1 MAAPTP
7 PKSMSSRLLTM
18 KFMQRA
24 AASPSS
30 APATP
35 SSDEQASKRRKVS
48 HDPTKRELR
57 DSLPQIDQTA
67 VQAAIA
73 EEERKRQEALI
84 QHAAELGD
92 SHWVLDIPDKA
103 ANSGRGAQTP
113 LNVVQVGFAQI
124 DSYIDTSDTSGLD
137 DESTDTPHIT
147 TPVVRRY
154 NMGRKQ
160 VTKDS
165 ESGSDDSNSD
175 SDSDPDASSQENSS
189 GRNSYGQ
196 RSKPRSSSSRPVL
209 NGKKSAEWAKAKQ
222 LAESR
227 RKKEVKL
234 NSPRTPSA
242 SGGLLSISSGGGTSS
257 LRQST
262 NFTCHRCGKPGH
274 KAAECK
280 SSSKRTAH

>member
-1 MAAPTP
+1 MATPTP

-24 AASPSS
+24 AASPLSS
-30 APATP
+30 PATP
-35 SSDEQASKRRKVS
+35 NSDEQASKRRKVS
-48 HDPTKRELR
+48 HDSTKRELR
-57 DSLPQIDQTA
+57 DSLPQIDQSA
-67 VQAAIA
+67 IQAAIA

-92 SHWVLDIPDKA
+92 ARWVLDVPDQA
-103 ANSGRGAQTP
+103 TGSGREVQTP

-124 DSYIDTSDTSGLD
+124 DSHIDSSDAAGLD
-137 DESTDTPHIT
+137 DTESTDTSHPR
-147 TPVVRRY
+147 TPMVRRY
-154 NMGRKQ
+154 NMDRRQ

-175 SDSDPDASSQENSS
+175 SDSDASAQENKP
-189 GRNSYGQ
+189 GRHSHGQ
-196 RSKPRSSSSRPVL
+196 RSESRSGSSRPAL
-209 NGKKSAEWAKAKQ
+209 KSKKSAEWAKAKQ

-234 NSPRTPSA
+234 NSPRTPTG
-242 SGGLLSISSGGGTSS
+242 GGLLSISSGGGSS
-257 LRQST
+257 LRQPT

-280 SSSKRTAH
+280 NSSKRTTR

>member
-1 MAAPTP
+1 MATPTP

-24 AASPSS
+24 VASPSS
-30 APATP
+30 SPTTP
-35 SSDEQASKRRKVS
+35 NSDEQASKRRKVS

-92 SHWVLDIPDKA
+92 ARWVLDVPDKPTEP
-103 ANSGRGAQTP
+103 GRVVQTP

-124 DSYIDTSDTSGLD
+124 DSHIDPSDAAGLD
-137 DESTDTPHIT
+137 DAESTDTLHT
-147 TPVVRRY
+147 RTPLVRRY
-154 NMGRKQ
+154 NMGSRQ
-160 VTKDS
+160 ATKDS
-165 ESGSDDSNSD
+165 ESASDDSNSD
-175 SDSDPDASSQENSS
+175 SDSDASPQKNRP
-189 GRNSYGQ
+189 GRHSYGQ
-196 RSKPRSSSSRPVL
+196 RSESRSGPSRPVF
-209 NGKKSAEWAKAKQ
+209 NSKKSAEWAKAKQ

-234 NSPRTPSA
+234 NSPRTPA
-242 SGGLLSISSGGGTSS
+242 SGGPLSISSGGGTS
-257 LRQST
+257 LRQPT

-280 SSSKRTAH
+280 NPPKRAAR

>member
-30 APATP
+30 TPATP

-48 HDPTKRELR
+48 HDPTKRELQ
-57 DSLPQIDQTA
+57 DSLPQIDQTV

-103 ANSGRGAQTP
+103 ANSGHATQTP

-137 DESTDTPHIT
+137 DDEPTGTSHIT

-160 VTKDS
+160 VKKDS

-175 SDSDPDASSQENSS
+175 SDPDESSQENSS
-189 GRNSYGQ
+189 GRKSYGQ
-196 RSKPRSSSSRPVL
+196 RSETRSSASRPVL
-209 NGKKSAEWAKAKQ
+209 NGKKNAEWTKAKQ

-262 NFTCHRCGKPGH
+262 SFTCHRCGKPGH
-274 KAAECK
+274 KAVECK
-280 SSSKRTAH
+280 NPSKRIAR

>member
-1 MAAPTP
+1 
-7 PKSMSSRLLTM
+7 
-18 KFMQRA
+18 MQRA

-30 APATP
+30 SPATP
-35 SSDEQASKRRKVS
+35 NSDEQASKRRKVS
-48 HDPTKRELR
+48 HDPTKREPR

-92 SHWVLDIPDKA
+92 SHWVLDIPAKA
-103 ANSGRGAQTP
+103 TESGYEVKTP

-124 DSYIDTSDTSGLD
+124 DSYIDSSDASSLND
-137 DESTDTPHIT
+137 DESTDNSHIT

-154 NMGRKQ
+154 NMGSKQ
-160 VTKDS
+160 VMKDDES
-165 ESGSDDSNSD
+165 ESNDSNSD
-175 SDSDPDASSQENSS
+175 SDSDPDTSSQENNS

-196 RSKPRSSSSRPVL
+196 RSESRSSSSRPVL
-209 NGKKSAEWAKAKQ
+209 NSKKSAEWAKAKQ

-234 NSPRTPSA
+234 NTPRAPST
-242 SGGLLSISSGGGTSS
+242 SGGLLSISSGGGTP

-274 KAAECK
+274 KVAECK
-280 SSSKRTAH
+280 NSSKRTAH